1 MMAEAPGPNE
11 LRDPFVRRELQ
22 KASIWIGVAVAVA
35 LVWLLAQPLL
45 LILGAIVFAAMLD
58 GGTRLLGRVLPI
70 GRGWRLT
77 LILLFTVAF
86 LGWVMVY
93 AGQQLTLQAI
103 QLQEILITQIERGI
117 ALAQANGIEVPDV
130 DPSKIVEYAAGSV
143 GRVTA
148 AVTSVLGALTSLF
161 LIFVLGIFIAI
172 EPRIYERG
180 IAWLLP
186 LRERGH
192 FYDVADKMGFT
203 LRRLMAGR
211 LLGML
216 IEGVATWILL
226 EIYGIPMAL
235 LLGIITGLL
244 VFIPNV
250 GAIISGV
257 LMVLVGLS
265 VGVDAG
271 LYALAV
277 YVVVQTVDGNII
289 VPMVAK
295 RTVDLAPALV
305 LGAQLLFG
313 ALFGIL
319 GLALADPIVA
329 MIKVF
334 LEKNA
339 TRGAV
344 EEEVTVAASE
354 AGRSTSKGAA
364 AARIA
369 QRAAKPPPGEAPA

>member
-1 MMAEAPGPNE
+1 MAEAPGPNE
-11 LRDPFVRRELQ
+11 LRNPLVRHELQ
-22 KASIWIGVAVAVA
+22 RAMVWVSVIVGVA

-70 GRGWRLT
+70 GRGWRLAI
-77 LILLFTVAF
+77 ILLATVAF
-86 LGWVMVY
+86 VGWVAVY

-103 QLQEILITQIERGI
+103 SLQETVVQQVERGI
-117 ALAQANGIEVPDV
+117 ALAQANGIAIPTF
-130 DPSKIVEYAAGSV
+130 DPMQIVEYAAGSV

-148 AVTSVLGALTSLF
+148 AVTSVLGALTSMF
-161 LIFVLGIFIAI
+161 LIFVLGIFIAM
-172 EPRIYERG
+172 EPRLYERG
-180 IAWLLP
+180 FAWLLP
-186 LRERGH
+186 VSERSH
-192 FYDVADKMGFT
+192 FYDVAGAMGYS

-216 IEGVATWILL
+216 IEGIATWVLL

-257 LMVLVGLS
+257 LMVLVGFS
-265 VGVDAG
+265 IGVDGG

-277 YVVVQTVDGNII
+277 YFVVQTVDGNII

-313 ALFGIL
+313 ALFGLL

-329 MIKVF
+329 MMKVF

-339 TRGAV
+339 KRGAV
-344 EEEVTVAASE
+344 AADASE
-354 AGRSTSKGAA
+354 AVEAKAVSSAGAAA

-369 QRAAKPPPGEAPA
+369 KRAGPASEPAA

>member
-1 MMAEAPGPNE
+1 MSSSEAPGPNE
-11 LRDPFVRRELQ
+11 MRDPVVREEFKR
-22 KASIWIGVAVAVA
+22 AGVWIGIIVTLA
-35 LVWLLAQPLL
+35 LAYVLAQPLL
-45 LILGAIVFAAMLD
+45 MILAAFVVATMFD

-77 LILLFTVAF
+77 IVLLAVVGF
-86 LGWVMVY
+86 LGWTVFY
-93 AGQQLTLQAI
+93 AGSTLIEQVTQLQQVVVTQVTRLQALAAARGIDTGQFDPQQLMSY
-103 QLQEILITQIERGI
+103 
-117 ALAQANGIEVPDV
+117 AL
-130 DPSKIVEYAAGSV
+130 GSV

-148 AVTSVLGALTSLF
+148 ALGTAAGAVGTLF
-161 LIFVLGIFIAI
+161 LIFVLAIYIAI
-172 EPRIYERG
+172 EPRNYERG
-180 IAWLLP
+180 VAWFLP
-186 LRERGH
+186 LRERQH
-192 FYDVADKMGFT
+192 FYDVAEAMGFT

-226 EIYGIPMAL
+226 GVYGFPMAAL
-235 LLGIITGLL
+235 IGIITGLL

-257 LMVLVGLS
+257 LMVLVGFS
-265 VGVDAG
+265 MGTDAG
-271 LYALAV
+271 IYALIV

-334 LEKNA
+334 LEKRA
-339 TRGAV
+339 KRDSAD
-344 EEEVTVAASE
+344 AASE
-354 AGRSTSKGAA
+354 AVPDPVPAPTKRTVTRAPRRPRRS
-364 AARIA
+364 
-369 QRAAKPPPGEAPA
+369 

>member
-1 MMAEAPGPNE
+1 MTEAPGPNE
-11 LRDPFVRRELQ
+11 LRNPLVRQELQ
-22 KASIWIGVAVAVA
+22 RALVWVSVVVAVA
-35 LVWLLAQPLL
+35 LLWLLAQPLL

-70 GRGWRLT
+70 GRGWRLA
-77 LILLFTVAF
+77 LILLATVAF
-86 LGWVMVY
+86 LGWVAVY
-93 AGQQLTLQAI
+93 AGQQLTVQAI
-103 QLQEILITQIERGI
+103 ALQDTIVLQIERGI
-117 ALAQANGIEVPDV
+117 AMAQANGMAVPDA
-130 DPSKIVEYAAGSV
+130 DPAKIVEYALGSV

-148 AVTSVLGALTSLF
+148 AVTSVIGALTSLF
-161 LIFVLGIFIAI
+161 LIFVLGIFIAM
-172 EPRIYERG
+172 EPRLYERG
-180 IAWLLP
+180 FAWLLP
-186 LRERGH
+186 VRERDH
-192 FYDVADKMGFT
+192 FYEVAGAMGHT

-216 IEGVATWILL
+216 IEGIATWILL
-226 EIYGIPMAL
+226 AVYGIPMAL

-257 LMVLVGLS
+257 LMVLVGFS
-265 VGVDAG
+265 IGIDGG

-313 ALFGIL
+313 ALFGLL
-319 GLALADPIVA
+319 GLALADPIIA

-339 TRGAV
+339 KRGAV
-344 EEEVTVAASE
+344 EAQAVEAVTATISGSAN
-354 AGRSTSKGAA
+354 AAA

-369 QRAAKPPPGEAPA
+369 RRAAPPGESAS